1 MQFEEIKSQ
10 DFVTFSKVQ
19 PPHVQLEQHLI
30 EMGGTGVQ
38 GAEFKKKALASA
50 GWKYGALVS
59 YGAHPDAAAK
69 AFNFIRSAVEDDAL
83 SPDEVLGVIES
94 QSRASDS

>member
-19 PPHVQLEQHLI
+19 PPHVKLEQHLI

-38 GAEFKKKALASA
+38 GAEFKKKALSTA

-69 AFNFIRSAVEDDAL
+69 AFNFIRAAIEDDNL
-83 SPDEVLGVIES
+83 SLDEVLGCIES
-94 QSRASDS
+94 RSTATDS